1 MEGMAAQGIP
11 TGTVLVVDDEPG
23 VRAALTQVLE
33 RLGYTV
39 LAAES
44 GEEALQRLQ
53 ENAVEVII
61 SDQHMPGLSGID
73 LLKLVRV
80 RHPRVVRIM
89 LTADKDPDIPIRSIN
104 EGEVYRF
111 VRKPWNNNDL
121 RTVLSFAFE
130 IARLE
135 QEKRHLVTLLKNQL
149 ASRDDPAEVEK
160 ALVKLAEDEMLD
172 T

>member
-1 MEGMAAQGIP
+1 MGTQGIP

-23 VRAALTQVLE
+23 VRAALTQVLQ
-33 RLGYTV
+33 RLGYMVVT
-39 LAAES
+39 AES

-53 ENAVEVII
+53 ENPVEVII

-89 LTADKDPDIPIRSIN
+89 LTADKDPDVPIRSIN

-135 QEKRHLVTLLKNQL
+135 QEKRHLVTLLKNQI
-149 ASRDDPAEVEK
+149 ASRDDPADLERE
-160 ALVKLAEDEMLD
+160 LVKLAEDEILD